1 MFYCDNLGGQFNC
14 ISLYLYKITGFSLD
28 SIYVVGPSLL
38 LCLVVLLVGKG
49 LGKAAHSGML
59 IVHIVIIIGQL
70 SIVISMITPCLLWGG
85 FHMVLVNLYCM

>member
-1 MFYCDNLGGQFNC
+1 MVFYCDNLGGGQFNC

-49 LGKAAHSGML
+49 IGKAAHSGML
-59 IVHIVIIIGQL
+59 IVHIVINLIIIGQL

-85 FHMVLVNLYCM
+85 IPHGAS